1 MSELNGRREGQRVIR
16 RAMKRAL
23 ADIIL
28 IYRLTEHPLP
38 PNRFRHEG
46 IYTLTVTKISCGG
59 KDREVCSLPDV
70 TRSRREAEQIFDLIS
85 RGLVTP
91 CTLEEVIEDLMA
103 I

>member
-1 MSELNGRREGQRVIR
+1 MSLQNGRREGPRVIR
-16 RAMKRAL
+16 RAIKRAM

-28 IYRLTEHPLP
+28 IYRLTEQPLP

-46 IYTLTVTKISCGG
+46 IYTLTVTKISGGG
-59 KDREVCSLPDV
+59 KDREVCNLPDV
-70 TRSRREAEQIFDLIS
+70 TRSRREAEHIFDLIS

-91 CTLEEVIEDLMA
+91 CTLEEIIEDFMA